1 MAELLLT
8 HGYFL
13 FEDPKELQIM
23 KPYAPL
29 GILYLCSHLRN
40 QGYDV
45 DVFDTTFSS
54 REALFQHL
62 RSETPSVI
70 GIYANLMTRG
80 NVVETLKVAREA
92 GWKTIVGG
100 PEPGAYALEYLQA
113 GASFVVFGEG
123 ELTMQD
129 LLAAFRA
136 GVTDIGNTI
145 PGLAYLDAAGNMH
158 ETAQREQ
165 IADLD
170 KQPWPARQAID
181 VSRYVKTWRDAH
193 GKGSVN
199 FITARGCPYKC
210 RWCSHQVFGQTH
222 RRRDPLLVVDEVE
235 WLLSTYS
242 PDMVWVSDD
251 VFTINHK
258 WLRDYATEMRRRGL
272 RIPFECISRADRLN
286 AEMLD
291 LLAELGCF
299 RVWIGS
305 ESGSQRILDSMDRG
319 VKVEQV
325 QQAVALTRERGIESG
340 MFLMWGYE
348 GEELDDIEA
357 TIKHVSTSQPDIFF
371 TTVSYPIKGTPYYKK
386 VSDRLVQLK
395 PWGVGSDREIKIKG
409 RHSRT
414 FYSYADKLLK
424 DEVQLARL
432 LGTSGANSDL
442 AATFTESLIGRAQ
455 RDAVWSRL
463 ARIFHSGDHILELN
477 CGTGEDALF
486 LARNAISVT
495 ACDASEQMIQVA
507 RQRLRSEAPDAPVEF
522 HLLPTEQIESF
533 QEIKHFDGA
542 LSNFSGLNCIAD
554 LAKTAESLATLLYP
568 KASLLVCLSTRFC
581 LWEMVWYSLHGNLR
595 KAFRRTSGK
604 ATAVVGQYAVDVY
617 YPNVRN
623 LQKTFSPYFEL
634 RSITGIGITVPPSY
648 VERWIRRY
656 PKLLKALRAVDKAIC
671 TLPGIRVLGDHVL
684 LHFERTQP

>member
-13 FEDPKELQIM
+13 YEDPKELQIM

-29 GILYLCSHLRN
+29 GILYLCSHLRKR
-40 QGYDV
+40 GFDV

-54 REALFQHL
+54 RDALFQHL
-62 RSETPSVI
+62 RSEAPSVL

-80 NVVETLKVAREA
+80 NVVEILKVAHEA

-113 GASFVVFGEG
+113 GADFVVFGEG

-129 LLAAFRA
+129 LLEAFRA
-136 GVTDIGNTI
+136 GAACSNI
-145 PGLAYLDAAGNMH
+145 PGLAYLDEAGVMH
-158 ETAQREQ
+158 ETPQRAQ
-165 IADLD
+165 IPDLD
-170 KQPWPARQAID
+170 SQPWPARQAID
-181 VSRYVKTWRDAH
+181 VGRYVKTWRDAH

-235 WLLSTYS
+235 FLLKTYS

-258 WLRDYATEMRRRGL
+258 WIRDYTAEMRRRGL
-272 RIPFECISRADRLN
+272 HIPFECISRADRLN

-305 ESGSQRILDSMDRG
+305 ESGSQRILDAMDRG

-357 TIKHVSTSQPDIFF
+357 TIKHVSVSQPDIFF
-371 TTVSYPIKGTPYYKK
+371 TTVSYPIKGTPYYNK

-409 RHSRT
+409 RHSRS
-414 FYSYADKLLK
+414 FYSYADKLLR

-432 LGTSGANSDL
+432 NGTPAADSDI
-442 AATFTESLIGRAQ
+442 AATL
-455 RDAVWSRL
+455 
-463 ARIFHSGDHILELN
+463 
-477 CGTGEDALF
+477 
-486 LARNAISVT
+486 RN
-495 ACDASEQMIQVA
+495 QIQVA
-507 RQRLRSEAPDAPVEF
+507 RAGLHSTLMEVEA
-522 HLLPTEQIESF
+522 
-533 QEIKHFDGA
+533 
-542 LSNFSGLNCIAD
+542 
-554 LAKTAESLATLLYP
+554 
-568 KASLLVCLSTRFC
+568 
-581 LWEMVWYSLHGNLR
+581 
-595 KAFRRTSGK
+595 
-604 ATAVVGQYAVDVY
+604 
-617 YPNVRN
+617 
-623 LQKTFSPYFEL
+623 
-634 RSITGIGITVPPSY
+634 
-648 VERWIRRY
+648 
-656 PKLLKALRAVDKAIC
+656 
-671 TLPGIRVLGDHVL
+671 
-684 LHFERTQP
+684 